1 MMNAIINTVITIL
14 VSSVLGYCINS
25 IKGYKQ
31 KLKEKEASEKKQS
44 EALQVLLKSQLTNIY
59 FVYNEL
65 KKIPDY
71 AYQNFLDLFEVYEDL
86 DGNGY
91 IHTIAKKMESWEIV
105 KTDIL

>member
-1 MMNAIINTVITIL
+1 MMNAIINTVITIV

-31 KLKEKEASEKKQS
+31 KLKEKEASEKKQN

-65 KKIPDY
+65 KQIPDY

>member
-1 MMNAIINTVITIL
+1 MNAIINTVITIL

-31 KLKEKEASEKKQS
+31 KLKEKEASEKKQN

-59 FVYNEL
+59 FVYNKL
-65 KKIPDY
+65 KQIPDY